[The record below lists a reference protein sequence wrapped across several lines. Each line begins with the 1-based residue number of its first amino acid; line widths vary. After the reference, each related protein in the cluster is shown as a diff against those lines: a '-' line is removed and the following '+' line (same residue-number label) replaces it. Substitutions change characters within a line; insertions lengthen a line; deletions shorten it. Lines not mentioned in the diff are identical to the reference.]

1 MAQFEPTGAK
11 TFSTLS
17 VNQRDQVLL
26 EISRSLHFTALASR
40 AAKDRRWKSLE
51 SLGDRI
57 DREHETIAAD
67 YSDRSSK
74 LVYQALDLLAK

>member
-26 EISRSLHFTALASR
+26 EISRSLHFTAIASR
-40 AAKDRRWKSLE
+40 ATSQMT
-51 SLGDRI
+51 SG
-57 DREHETIAAD
+57 
-67 YSDRSSK
+67 S
-74 LVYQALDLLAK
+74 